1 MSTLPKENHSLES
14 NRQPWL
20 TAWLL
25 VAPFAI
31 WLLLDKTAKF
41 AITLMDPSMYGMP
54 QNQTAREFL
63 MWMFFYG
70 WFRLACAFV
79 AALALQ
85 KIFFRRRAVALWP
98 LWALVWV
105 AMAAIFAWYLP
116 GRSFLGLLTVGTT
129 TAIQQIFVY
138 LDCIWRE
145 LATASLMALV
155 VGLLFRCLPG
165 SLHRGLQGMV
175 MAIVVV
181 LCMLIGADFAY
192 ESAIGQPANAAVL
205 LFAASSWQDMMP
217 LVRSEATPTRVF
229 AIAGGGVFALAWFA
243 WFFWLRHRT
252 AGSAAYPRLD
262 RRALLAGGI
271 GSLAL
276 LAPTISTGVMPLE
289 RHTEGTVI
297 AFLRTT
303 VSSASR
309 VAALRVEHEFEA
321 DRQPPWHSID
331 MTLKPTAKSRKTN
344 VVVVMLES
352 VRAVSTTVHEPSLPT
367 TPFLQK
373 LSKDSL
379 MVEDMSVVY
388 PRTNGAWMAIL
399 SGQYPLTIEGV
410 SRWTAENRRQ
420 QRIHALPYLLGEQ
433 GYATAFF
440 TPTDLNFIDEIEVV
454 RALEF
459 EHIVSEPE
467 LKKDGDKRANYL
479 GGADESMID
488 PILEWSAAQ
497 QKAGRPFLTAIM
509 TNVGHHPYKTPD
521 TWRRVQFPGVTDER
535 LNDYYNCLLYIDG
548 FLEQLIRGYSER
560 GMRDNTV
567 FIILGDH
574 GQSFGE
580 HGLHQVFNG
589 LYQEGVQ
596 TPALIYAPGMPGLK
610 GVIRGARQQIDVFP
624 TVLDLLGY
632 EAQNGRMPGVSLLM
646 PPDADRKLFMS
657 TSMGGSALAARH
669 GSLKYIYRYDRHP
682 MEAFDLATD
691 PTESRALVLPEK
703 QVDLMKQEMLEWK
716 AKSELSMYARR
727 DLGDTVAST
736 WLRR

>member
-1 MSTLPKENHSLES
+1 MSTLPKEDYAPDSS
-14 NRQPWL
+14 RQPWL

-25 VAPFAI
+25 IAPFAI

-41 AITLMDPSMYGMP
+41 GITLMDPSMYGMP
-54 QNQTAREFL
+54 RDQTPREFL
-63 MWMFFYG
+63 TWMLFYG
-70 WFRLACAFV
+70 WFRLSCAFV

-85 KIFFRRRAVALWP
+85 KMFFRRRPLALWP
-98 LWALVWV
+98 LWALVWI
-105 AMAAIFAWYLP
+105 AMTAMFAWYLP
-116 GRSFLGLLTVGTT
+116 GRTFQGLLTVGTT
-129 TAIQQIFVY
+129 TAVHQILVY

-165 SLHRGLQGMV
+165 SLHWGLRSIV

-181 LCMLIGADFAY
+181 LCMLMGADFAY
-192 ESAIGQPANAAVL
+192 ESAIGQPANAAVV

-217 LVRSEATPTRVF
+217 LVKSEVTATRVF
-229 AIAGGGVFALAWFA
+229 AIAGGGVFALVWFA
-243 WFFWLRHRT
+243 WFFWLRHRP
-252 AGSAAYPRLD
+252 ARSSAHARLE
-262 RRALLAGGI
+262 RSALLAGAI

-297 AFLRTT
+297 AFLKTT
-303 VSSASR
+303 ASSASR
-309 VAALRVEHEFEA
+309 EAALRVEHEFEV

-331 MTLKPTAKSRKTN
+331 MTLKPTVKTRQAN
-344 VVVVMLES
+344 VVVIMLES
-352 VRAVSTTVHEPSLPT
+352 VRAISTTVHQPSLPT
-367 TPFLQK
+367 TPFLEK
-373 LSKDSL
+373 LSKNSL
-379 MVEDMSVVY
+379 MVADMSVVY

-399 SGQYPLTIEGV
+399 GGQYPLTIEGV
-410 SRWTAENRRQ
+410 TRWTAENKRQRRV
-420 QRIHALPYLLGEQ
+420 HGLPFLLGEQ

-440 TPTDLNFIDEIEVV
+440 TPTDLNFLDEIDVV

-459 EHIVSEPE
+459 EHIVSDPE
-467 LKKDGDKRANYL
+467 LRKDGDKRTNYL

-509 TNVGHHPYKTPD
+509 TNVGHHPYKTPE
-521 TWRRVQFPGVTDER
+521 TWKKVQFPGVTDER

-548 FLEQLIRGYSER
+548 FLDKLIQGYAKL
-560 GMRDNTV
+560 GLRDNTIFV
-567 FIILGDH
+567 ILGDH

-580 HGLHQVFNG
+580 HGLRQVYNG

-596 TPALIYAPGMPGLK
+596 TPALIYAPGMPELK
-610 GVIRGARQQIDVFP
+610 GVIGGARQQIDVLP

-632 EAQNGRMPGVSLLM
+632 TAQGGRLPGVSLLS
-646 PPDADRKLFMS
+646 PPDPQRNLFMS
-657 TSMGGSALAARH
+657 TSMDASALAARQ
-669 GSLKYIYRYDRHP
+669 GSLKYIYRYDRNP
-682 MEAFDLATD
+682 MEVFDLSTD
-691 PTESRALVLPEK
+691 ATESRPLAVPEE
-703 QVDLMKQEMLEWK
+703 QLAHMKREMLEWK

-727 DLGDTVAST
+727 EPNASA
-736 WLRR
+736 WARR